1 MGTLAYSTGSCV
13 GTRLSHVTRTTTFR
27 PSVSPLPL
35 ISRLTRRRV
44 LLEEDRESRRSRRP
58 RNSRTRPGQRKP
70 RTPPTDASHADGRVG
85 GGRRP
90 AAHAAAGP
98 ARSVRGSKAAS
109 VGNAHA
115 PGGEATM
122 PGRGA
127 WNQDGGARRVETIAP
142 SSPPPVQLGCRPTS
156 PCKMLP
162 CPSGRRWRRRRHRT
176 CVHRRARWRAPPW
189 GTQRRTR
196 HRRKTTVSSTSSLC
210 RRRRRLLRG
219 CQAAGRGIRRR
230 LRRATRFVGAFAA
243 APAEHARALSAIDPC
258 CRHELAQLGSMS
270 AAPP

>member
-1 MGTLAYSTGSCV
+1 M
-13 GTRLSHVTRTTTFR
+13 
-27 PSVSPLPL
+27 
-35 ISRLTRRRV
+35 
-44 LLEEDRESRRSRRP
+44 
-58 RNSRTRPGQRKP
+58 
-70 RTPPTDASHADGRVG
+70 
-85 GGRRP
+85 
-90 AAHAAAGP
+90 
-98 ARSVRGSKAAS
+98 
-109 VGNAHA
+109 GNAHA

-243 APAEHARALSAIDPC
+243 APAQHARALSAIDPC
-258 CRHELAQLGSMS
+258 CRHELAQLGNMS